1 MLLVLFDEVPSE
13 LHLNEPDQGVH
24 LGVGFQG
31 GRERI
36 TLRALREAGDV
47 KVGDQVPAQGGAG
60 TRVTVPFR
68 DDTRVLRLAGPDGL
82 LDAIWTGLG
91 PYKDTGR
98 TAPSPGELGLQL
110 VHAPE
115 RAVLHTPT
123 APAAGP
129 GHDEGAHT

>member
-13 LHLNEPDQGVH
+13 VHLNEPDQGVH

-36 TLRALREAGDV
+36 TLRALREAGGV
-47 KVGDQVPAQGGAG
+47 KVGDLIPARGGA

-68 DDTRVLRLAGPDGL
+68 DDTRVLKLAGPDGL

-98 TAPSPGELGLQL
+98 TALSLGELGLQL

-123 APAAGP
+123 PPAAGP